1 MATISEL
8 SLPQLENIL
17 EGHSVGINIECFHDS
32 SNSTHSLSPGRRRV
46 LVAIIVFECFLAPV
60 NILTGMMA
68 SEGEGW
74 SLAFVCVFLLWLLLL
89 PIGLILNT
97 GMNPLGILDI
107 TKSTLWHL
115 GCCILMFYFF
125 SSVLQISSTLL
136 LQWIPT
142 ILDSGLGL
150 SFGIQNLPTDY
161 MYGARDW
168 AMNLVGSLCGG
179 DQPTFRHETHIL
191 PVRSQS

>member
-17 EGHSVGINIECFHDS
+17 EGHSVGINVECFHDIP
-32 SNSTHSLSPGRRRV
+32 NSTHSLSPGRRRV

-60 NILTGMMA
+60 EILTGMMA

-74 SLAFVCVFLLWLLLL
+74 SLVFVWSVPTYGVRNVSGVFLLWLLLL

-107 TKSTLWHL
+107 TNPSGARSGIWDAVYSCFTSSRR
-115 GCCILMFYFF
+115 FF
-125 SSVLQISSTLL
+125 RYLQLFFLNGFRQSWTVDSVLVLTYRTYQQITC
-136 LQWIPT
+136 
-142 ILDSGLGL
+142 
-150 SFGIQNLPTDY
+150 
-161 MYGARDW
+161 MAR
-168 AMNLVGSLCGG
+168 GTG
-179 DQPTFRHETHIL
+179 Q
-191 PVRSQS
+191 